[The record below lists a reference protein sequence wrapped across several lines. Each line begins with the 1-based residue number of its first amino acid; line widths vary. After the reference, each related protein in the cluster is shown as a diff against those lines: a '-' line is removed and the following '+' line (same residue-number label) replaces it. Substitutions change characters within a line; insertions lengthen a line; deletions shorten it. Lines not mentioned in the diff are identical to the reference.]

1 MLLPEASCCTHDYH
15 HVVCER
21 GRRCLDSEHLAAI
34 AGAGTFFIR
43 TEHSPCERQQQ
54 GQAQEELTS
63 PRLRLRGLASS
74 TAAPH
79 CYFTPTTQVR
89 RRGNAGASALTARRC
104 RDGEMEG
111 RRGSRARARRR
122 CRRSKVDRV
131 RPDR

>member
-54 GQAQEELTS
+54 GQAQEIYEAPFTKLRFPKGPAGCRS
-63 PRLRLRGLASS
+63 GKLLSERRLG
-74 TAAPH
+74 
-79 CYFTPTTQVR
+79 
-89 RRGNAGASALTARRC
+89 SA
-104 RDGEMEG
+104 
-111 RRGSRARARRR
+111 
-122 CRRSKVDRV
+122 
-131 RPDR
+131 

>member
-1 MLLPEASCCTHDYH
+1 M
-15 HVVCER
+15 
-21 GRRCLDSEHLAAI
+21 DSEHLAAI

-79 CYFTPTTQVR
+79 CYFTPTAGTQVR

>member
-74 TAAPH
+74 APH
-79 CYFTPTTQVR
+79 CYFTPTAGTQVR